1 MRTSG
6 GTSGEVSGA
15 IAGSGTGGLNVSVA
29 IRHLM
34 HAAVLGERR
43 VDWCRSALGATF
55 RNAVYAIDV
64 PRITTYIGRVMAGV
78 LLDATQ

>member
-1 MRTSG
+1 MRTCG

-34 HAAVLGERR
+34 HAAVVGERR
-43 VDWCRSALGATF
+43 VDVSQRSWNNF
-55 RNAVYAIDV
+55 SNAVYAIDV
-64 PRITTYIGRVMAGV
+64 PA
-78 LLDATQ
+78 